1 MKASLQTRVV
11 ALVGAG
17 VFLAV
22 ALLSLLS
29 RSSLLLLDREVVHD
43 HERLAASLARELS
56 RAVGHDMRLLSG
68 ASGAPRAD
76 LVESLSDIRRYGR
89 LTSAAFVVDA
99 AGMALACE
107 PAYECADLRQE
118 GAAELT
124 REALAAQRPVV
135 GRAVAAAGGRP
146 RIFVLLPFAPLE
158 GRALAAAGLSIDP
171 ADRRLTELLEPADV
185 APTLRVRVRD
195 ADGTPFATSR
205 GAEGEVPSYTTVVP
219 VPGMPWLFELSDVGP
234 DPRAPIIAF
243 RQQSIWLAPT
253 LAAVVMLLG
262 WGVARS
268 VRRPLV
274 DLTAAAERIARGEL
288 EWTIDTRRAADG
300 GEEVT
305 RLALALE
312 RMRQDLRTSITGLE
326 DARQALEARVAERTR
341 ELADANAR
349 LEDRERLRQEL
360 LRKVITAQEDERKRV
375 ARELHD
381 ETSQTLAALGIGVD
395 LALAACPHT
404 ADAAAM
410 RDRLADVRGLV
421 KRMHGEL
428 HRMIVNLRPSVLDD
442 LGLAAAIGWFAERQV
457 ATAGIAVRCELE
469 ELEDLDTRL
478 PSEIETAIFRAVQ
491 EALVNITRHAHAET
505 VLIQGSAA
513 DGRLLIEIEDDG
525 VGFDPAGIERSHDSL
540 RGIGLLGMRER
551 LEILGGTLE
560 VDSTPGEGT
569 RIVFSV
575 PTETTAATPPEAVR

>member
-68 ASGAPRAD
+68 AGGTPRAD

-89 LTSAAFVVDA
+89 LTSAAFVLDVDGA
-99 AGMALACE
+99 VIACE
-107 PAYECADLRQE
+107 PSYECVDLRQD
-118 GAAELT
+118 GAGALA
-124 REALAAQRPVV
+124 REALTAQRPVI
-135 GRAVAAAGGRP
+135 GRAAGDVRGRA
-146 RIFVLLPFAPLE
+146 RLLVLLPFAPLE
-158 GRALAAAGLSIDP
+158 GRTIAAAGLSIDP
-171 ADRRLTELLEPADV
+171 ADRRLLELLEPADI
-185 APTLRVRVRD
+185 APTLRIRVRD
-195 ADGTPFATSR
+195 ADGSVLAASR
-205 GAEGEVPSYTTVVP
+205 GIEGEIPSYTVAAVVP
-219 VPGMPWLFELSDVGP
+219 GTPWLYELSDVGP
-234 DPRAPIIAF
+234 DPRAPILAF

-288 EWTIDTRRAADG
+288 DRVIDARRAADG
-300 GEEVT
+300 GEEVA
-305 RLALALE
+305 RLARALE
-312 RMRQDLRTSITGLE
+312 RMRQDLQASIARIE
-326 DARQALEARVAERTR
+326 DARQALEVRVAERTH

-349 LEDRERLRQEL
+349 LEDRERLRQDL

-395 LALAACPHT
+395 LALAACP
-404 ADAAAM
+404 DDPAAPSV
-410 RDRLADVRGLV
+410 RERLADVRALV
-421 KRMHGEL
+421 KRMHAEL

-457 ATAGIAVRCELE
+457 AAAGIAVRCELE
-469 ELEDLDTRL
+469 ELEELDARL
-478 PSEIETAIFRAVQ
+478 PAEIETAIFRAVQ

-513 DGRLLIEIEDDG
+513 GGRLLIEIEDDG
-525 VGFDPAGIERSHDSL
+525 VGFDPAGIERSHDSM

-551 LEILGGTLE
+551 LEILGGSLE

-575 PTETTAATPPEAVR
+575 PLEAAR

>member
-1 MKASLQTRVV
+1 MKTSLQTRVL

-43 HERLAASLARELS
+43 HERLATSLARELS

-68 ASGAPRAD
+68 AGGTPRAD
-76 LVESLSDIRRYGR
+76 LLESLSDIRRYGR
-89 LTSAAFVVDA
+89 LTSAAFVVDE
-99 AGMALACE
+99 AGRILACE
-107 PAYECADLRQE
+107 PAYECAGLRE
-118 GAAELT
+118 TGAASLT
-124 REALAAQRPVV
+124 HEALAAQRPVI
-135 GRAVAAAGGRP
+135 GGAVAEARGRP
-146 RIFVLLPFAPLE
+146 RILVLLPFAPIE

-171 ADRRLTELLEPADV
+171 ADRRLAELLEPSDI

-195 ADGTPFATSR
+195 ASGLPLAASR
-205 GAEGEVPSYTTVVP
+205 AVEGEVPSYVTVVP
-219 VPGMPWLFELSDVGP
+219 VPGTPWHLELSDVGP
-234 DPRAPIIAF
+234 DPRAPILAF

-262 WGVARS
+262 WGIARS

-288 EWTIDTRRAADG
+288 NRAIDTRRAADG
-300 GEEVT
+300 GEEVA

-312 RMRQDLRTSITGLE
+312 HMRQDLQTSIARIE
-326 DARQALEARVAERTR
+326 DARQALEVRVAERTR

-360 LRKVITAQEDERKRV
+360 LRKVITAQEDERKRI

-395 LALAACPHT
+395 LALAASPE
-404 ADAAAM
+404 APQAAAL
-410 RDRLADVRGLV
+410 RDRLADVRSLV

-457 ATAGIAVRCELE
+457 ARAGIAVRCELE
-469 ELEDLDTRL
+469 ELDELETRL
-478 PSEIETAIFRAVQ
+478 PAEIETAIFRAVQ

-569 RIVFSV
+569 RIVFSL
-575 PTETTAATPPEAVR
+575 PIAAAQGSP

>member
-1 MKASLQTRVV
+1 MKASLQTRVL

-68 ASGAPRAD
+68 AGGAAHED
-76 LVESLSDIRRYGR
+76 LVDTLSDIRRYGR
-89 LTSAAFVVDA
+89 LASAAFVLDE
-99 AGMALACE
+99 AGGVVACE
-107 PAYECADLRQE
+107 PAYECGELRQD
-118 GAAELT
+118 GAGVLT
-124 REALAAQRPVV
+124 REALTAQRPVI
-135 GRAVAAAGGRP
+135 GRAGEVRGRP
-146 RIFVLLPFAPLE
+146 RILVLLPFAPLE
-158 GRALAAAGLSIDP
+158 GRTISAAGLTIDP
-171 ADRRLTELLEPADV
+171 ADRRLTELLQPADV
-185 APTLRVRVRD
+185 APTLRVCVRD
-195 ADGTPFATSR
+195 RDGTVLTTSR
-205 GAEGEVPSYTTVVP
+205 GVEGETASYTVAVP
-219 VPGMPWLFELSDVGP
+219 VPGTPWLYELSDVGP

-274 DLTAAAERIARGEL
+274 DLTAAAEQIARGEL
-288 EWTIDTRRAADG
+288 NRAIDTQRAADG
-300 GEEVT
+300 GEEVA

-312 RMRQDLRTSITGLE
+312 RMREELQESIAELE
-326 DARQALEARVAERTR
+326 DARQALEVRVAERTH

-395 LALAACPHT
+395 LALAACP
-404 ADAAAM
+404 DDPAAPIV
-410 RDRLADVRGLV
+410 RERLKDVRALV
-421 KRMHGEL
+421 KRMHAEL

-457 ATAGIAVRCELE
+457 ASTGIAVRCELE
-469 ELEDLDTRL
+469 ELDELEARL
-478 PSEIETAIFRAVQ
+478 PAEIETAIFRAVQ
-491 EALVNITRHAHAET
+491 EALVNITRHAQAET
-505 VLIQGSAA
+505 VLIQGSASG
-513 DGRLLIEIEDDG
+513 GRLLIEIEDDG

-551 LEILGGTLE
+551 LEILGGSLE

-575 PTETTAATPPEAVR
+575 PLVGAT

>member
-1 MKASLQTRVV
+1 MKASLQTRVL

-56 RAVGHDMRLLSG
+56 RAVGHDLRLLSG
-68 ASGAPRAD
+68 AGGTPHAD
-76 LVESLSDIRRYGR
+76 LLESLSDIRRYGR
-89 LTSAAFVVDA
+89 LVSAAFVLDDA
-99 AGMALACE
+99 GAVLACE
-107 PAYECADLRQE
+107 PAYECTELRASK
-118 GAAELT
+118 AAGLT
-124 REALAAQRPVV
+124 RDALAAQRPTIGVV
-135 GRAVAAAGGRP
+135 ANAGARGRP
-146 RIFVLLPFAPLE
+146 RILVLLPFAPIE
-158 GRALAAAGLSIDP
+158 GRTLAAAGLSIDP
-171 ADRRLTELLEPADV
+171 ADRRLAELLDPSDV

-195 ADGTPFATSR
+195 AGGFVLAASR
-205 GAEGEVPSYTTVVP
+205 AVEGEVPSYTTVVP
-219 VPGMPWLFELSDVGP
+219 VPGTPWSFELSDVGP

-243 RQQSIWLAPT
+243 RQQSIWLAPM
-253 LAAVVMLLG
+253 LAALVMLLG

-274 DLTAAAERIARGEL
+274 DLTAAAERIAQGDLDRP
-288 EWTIDTRRAADG
+288 IDTRRAADG
-300 GEEVT
+300 GEEVA
-305 RLALALE
+305 RVALALE
-312 RMRQDLRTSITGLE
+312 RMREDLQASIARIE
-326 DARQALEARVAERTR
+326 DARQALEVRVAERTH
-341 ELADANAR
+341 ELAEANAR

-360 LRKVITAQEDERKRV
+360 LRKVITAQEDERKRI

-395 LALAACPHT
+395 LALAGCPET
-404 ADAAAM
+404 LDAAAM
-410 RDRLADVRGLV
+410 RERLADVRGLV

-457 ATAGIAVRCELE
+457 ARAGIAVRCELE
-469 ELEDLDTRL
+469 ELDELETRL
-478 PSEIETAIFRAVQ
+478 PPEIETAIFRAVQ

-505 VLIQGSAA
+505 VLIQGSAG
-513 DGRLLIEIEDDG
+513 DGRLLIEVEDDG
-525 VGFDPAGIERSHDSL
+525 VGFDPAGIERSHDSM

-575 PTETTAATPPEAVR
+575 PLVVAT

>member
-1 MKASLQTRVV
+1 MKASLQTRVL

-22 ALLSLLS
+22 SLLSLLS
-29 RSSLLLLDREVVHD
+29 RSSLLRLDQEVVHD

-56 RAVGHDMRLLSG
+56 RAVGHDLRLLSSAG
-68 ASGAPRAD
+68 GVPRAD

-89 LTSAAFVVDA
+89 LAAAAFVVDREGA
-99 AGMALACE
+99 VLACE
-107 PAYECADLRQE
+107 PAHECGELRQE
-118 GAAELT
+118 GAGALT
-124 REALAAQRPVV
+124 RDALAAQRPTI
-135 GRAVAAAGGRP
+135 GRADAWARGRP
-146 RIFVLLPFAPLE
+146 RILVLLPFAPLE
-158 GRALAAAGLSIDP
+158 GRASAAAGLSLDP
-171 ADRRLTELLEPADV
+171 TDRRLSELLQPTDV

-195 ADGTPFATSR
+195 ADGVPFAASR
-205 GAEGEVPSYTTVVP
+205 AGAEGEVPSYTTVVP
-219 VPGMPWLFELSDVGP
+219 VPGTPWLYELSDVGP

-243 RQQSIWLAPT
+243 RQRSIWLAPT

-288 EWTIDTRRAADG
+288 ERPLDTRRAADG
-300 GEEVT
+300 GEEVA

-312 RMRQDLRTSITGLE
+312 RMREELQTSIARIE
-326 DARQALEARVAERTR
+326 DAREALEVRVAERTH
-341 ELADANAR
+341 ELADANVR
-349 LEDRERLRQEL
+349 LAERERLRQEL

-395 LALAACPHT
+395 LALAACP
-404 ADAAAM
+404 DDPAAPIV
-410 RDRLADVRGLV
+410 RERLADVRGLV
-421 KRMHGEL
+421 KRMHAEL

-442 LGLAAAIGWFAERQV
+442 LGLAAAVRWCAERQI
-457 ATAGIAVRCELE
+457 TSAGIAVRCELE
-469 ELEDLDTRL
+469 ELEELDTRL
-478 PSEIETAIFRAVQ
+478 PAEIETAIFRAVQ
-491 EALVNITRHAHAET
+491 EALVNITRHAQADT

-513 DGRLLIEIEDDG
+513 GGRLLIEIEDDG
-525 VGFDPAGIERSHDSL
+525 VGFDPAGIERSHDSM

-575 PTETTAATPPEAVR
+575 PLVTAP